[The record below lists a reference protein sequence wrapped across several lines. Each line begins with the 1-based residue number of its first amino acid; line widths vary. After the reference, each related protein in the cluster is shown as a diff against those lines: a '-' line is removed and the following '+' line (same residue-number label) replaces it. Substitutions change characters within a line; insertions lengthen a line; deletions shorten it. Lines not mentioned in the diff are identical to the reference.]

1 MDVEKLFFTYKLN
14 RLLKQVALNE
24 NVTRNNVHVSLN
36 FDPSEKLSGEQLK
49 EIANTYMQKIGC
61 GEQPYLMYQ
70 HFDAGHP
77 PIHIISVK
85 VRADGPDRHA
95 KHRSNHPEK
104 ARKETEIA
112 HGLVRAESMKTRQY
126 ELKSAN
132 TQKVRYGRSDYRR
145 AIANVLDAILNTYKY
160 TSLPESNAVLME
172 YNVMADR

>member
-1 MDVEKLFFTYKLN
+1 MPDI
-14 RLLKQVALNE
+14 
-24 NVTRNNVHVSLN
+24 H
-36 FDPSEKLSGEQLK
+36 
-49 EIANTYMQKIGC
+49 
-61 GEQPYLMYQ
+61 
-70 HFDAGHP
+70 H
-77 PIHIISVK
+77 IHIISVK
-85 VRADGPDRHA
+85 VRADGSRIDTQNIGR
-95 KHRSNHPEK
+95 NHPEK